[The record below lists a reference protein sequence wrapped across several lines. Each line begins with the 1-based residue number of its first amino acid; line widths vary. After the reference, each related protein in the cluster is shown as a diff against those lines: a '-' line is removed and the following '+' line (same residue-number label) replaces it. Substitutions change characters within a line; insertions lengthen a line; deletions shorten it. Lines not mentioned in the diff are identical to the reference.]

1 MRRQGVPGYRPAGGR
16 FVTGASN
23 SSNSSLVSQPR
34 VLVVDDEDHVR
45 SALVDSLHIQGYR
58 ADEACSGYQALEMLG
73 RTTYAVMVVDLRMP
87 GMDGVEVMRRAAK
100 MCPDLSVVVLTG
112 HPTLD
117 TAISALKLRA
127 VDYLLKPASLQDV
140 VAAVASAL
148 ERRGR
153 EMRQRRLMQVMGRAL
168 EEMREIEDSEDVGNT
183 PMQDRFLRVGPVMLD
198 REKCQVVVAEEDDA
212 DALPVELTLSETK
225 LLAYLMQ
232 RPGIVLPC
240 SELAQAA
247 LGYDVEE
254 QSAPGIIRPHIC
266 RLRKKI
272 EPDPDHPRLICT
284 VPGKGYLFTP

>member
-23 SSNSSLVSQPR
+23 SLNSSLVSQPR

-198 REKCQVVVAEEDDA
+198 REKCQVVVAGDDDA
-212 DALPVELTLSETK
+212 RALPVELTLSETK

-247 LGYDVEE
+247 LGYDVEAN
-254 QSAPGIIRPHIC
+254 SAPGIIRPHIC

-272 EPDPDHPRLICT
+272 ESAPESPRLIRT